1 MKIRRLER
9 LKMVVTKV
17 FQIKQPGN
25 LKNAINY
32 IVNDAKTLKADDMND
47 PENIFSYEVQGEE
60 VFKRL
65 VSGYDLTDSSDKDTV
80 YDDFI
85 LTKMSAD
92 SLNGNDRLSDLKN
105 PDRVLAHHLIQ
116 SFSPDDNLTP
126 EEIHEIGRKTVL
138 ELTGGNHQFIIATH
152 MDKGHIHNHI
162 IFNTT
167 NSTTLKK
174 FEWKK
179 GTKQSLSKI
188 SDKHS
193 ELAGAKIIEP
203 KMNNS
208 YTKYSAWRRQNNYRF
223 EIKERLDFL
232 LKHSLSLEDFKQ
244 KAAALDLQIDFSGK
258 FVKYKLLDQ
267 PQQRNVRDNTLSKK
281 GLYSLEKIKERI
293 SKNQLVF
300 DVEELKAQYQ
310 ESKEKTAND
319 FELKLEVESWQ
330 VEQESKQGI
339 YVQMDMG
346 ALNSG
351 TILIPSHKVD
361 KNEDG
366 NYTIY
371 IKEKDYF
378 YFLNPDQSQKNRY
391 MMGLTVARQL
401 AKQNGETLVT
411 KNAQISSMRE
421 LIKEYNFLVEH
432 GVTDGA
438 QFQHLEER
446 FNEKIETTQEELRQL
461 DERLG
466 RYHKIEGALLAIQK
480 SPENSLTSVQL
491 LDDLG
496 VPKDIGLE
504 DVSQLIKQFQ
514 IEKGA
519 LQEFFDD
526 TLKHYTDYRD
536 IKEHVRSREEK
547 VDRRF
552 EDEKVL

>member
-1 MKIRRLER
+1 
-9 LKMVVTKV
+9 MVVIKTPK
-17 FQIKQPGN
+17 QIKTPSN
-25 LKNAINY
+25 LKIAVRY
-32 IVNDAKTLKADDMND
+32 ILNEAKTLVSGTAESDLDFPLVYHD
-47 PENIFSYEVQGEE
+47 GELQM
-60 VFKRL
+60 KL
-65 VSGYDLTDSSDKDTV
+65 VSGNGISDFSVADEEMVMTKLAAAFKKG
-80 YDDFI
+80 DD
-85 LTKMSAD
+85 
-92 SLNGNDRLSDLKN
+92 DLKELSSGKQ
-105 PDRVLAHHLIQ
+105 VLAHHIIQ

-126 EEIHEIGRKTVL
+126 EQVHEIGRQTML
-138 ELTGGNHQFIIATH
+138 ELTGGNYEFVIATH
-152 MDKGHIHNHI
+152 TDKDHLHNHI
-162 IFNTT
+162 ILNTT
-167 NSTTLKK
+167 NTSTLKK
-174 FEWKK
+174 FRWEKK
-179 GTKQSLSKI
+179 TLKNLRAI
-188 SDKHS
+188 SDKY
-193 ELAGAKIIEP
+193 AARYGAKIIEP
-203 KMNNS
+203 TMKNS

-232 LKHSLSLEDFKQ
+232 LKHSLSLEDFKH

-267 PQQRNVRDNTLSKK
+267 PQQRNVRDDTLSKK
-281 GLYSLEKIKERI
+281 GLYSLEKINERI

-300 DVEELKAQYQ
+300 DVEELKEQYQ

-351 TILIPSHKVD
+351 TILISSHKVD

-432 GVTDGA
+432 GVTDGT

-446 FNEKIETTQEELRQL
+446 FNEKIEATQEELRQL

-480 SPENSLTSVQL
+480 SPENSLAAVQL

-496 VPKDIGLE
+496 VPKDMGLE

-552 EDEKVL
+552 EDEKTL

>member
-1 MKIRRLER
+1 
-9 LKMVVTKV
+9 MVVIKTPK
-17 FQIKQPGN
+17 QIKTPSN
-25 LKNAINY
+25 LKIAVRY
-32 IVNDAKTLKADDMND
+32 ILNEAKTLVSGTAESDLDFPLVYHD
-47 PENIFSYEVQGEE
+47 GELQM
-60 VFKRL
+60 KL
-65 VSGYDLTDSSDKDTV
+65 VSGNGISDFSVADEEMVMTKLAAAFKKG
-80 YDDFI
+80 DD
-85 LTKMSAD
+85 
-92 SLNGNDRLSDLKN
+92 DLKELSSGKQ
-105 PDRVLAHHLIQ
+105 VLAHHIIQ

-126 EEIHEIGRKTVL
+126 EQVHEIGRQTML
-138 ELTGGNHQFIIATH
+138 ELTGGNYEFVIATH
-152 MDKGHIHNHI
+152 TDKDHLHNHI
-162 IFNTT
+162 ILNTT
-167 NSTTLKK
+167 NSSTLKK
-174 FEWKK
+174 FRWEKK
-179 GTKQSLSKI
+179 TLKNLRAI
-188 SDKHS
+188 SDKY
-193 ELAGAKIIEP
+193 AARYGAKIIEP
-203 KMNNS
+203 TMKNS

-232 LKHSLSLEDFKQ
+232 LKHSLSLEDFKH

-267 PQQRNVRDNTLSKK
+267 PQQRNVRDDTLSKK

-300 DVEELKAQYQ
+300 DVEELKEQYQ

-361 KNEDG
+361 KNENG

-432 GVTDGA
+432 GVTDGT

-446 FNEKIETTQEELRQL
+446 FNEKIEATQEELRQL

-466 RYHKIEGALLAIQK
+466 RYHKIEGALLAIQQ
-480 SPENSLTSVQL
+480 SPENSLAAVQL

-496 VPKDIGLE
+496 VPKDMGLE

>member
-1 MKIRRLER
+1 
-9 LKMVVTKV
+9 MVVIKTPK
-17 FQIKQPGN
+17 QIKTPSN
-25 LKNAINY
+25 LKIAVRY
-32 IVNDAKTLKADDMND
+32 ILNEAKTLVSGTVEND
-47 PENIFSYEVQGEE
+47 LDFPLVYHAGE
-60 VFKRL
+60 FQMKL
-65 VSGYDLTDSSDKDTV
+65 VSGNGISDFSVADEEMVMTKLAAAFKKG
-80 YDDFI
+80 DD
-85 LTKMSAD
+85 
-92 SLNGNDRLSDLKN
+92 DLKELSSGKQ
-105 PDRVLAHHLIQ
+105 VLAHHIIQ

-126 EEIHEIGRKTVL
+126 EQVHEIGRQTML
-138 ELTGGNHQFIIATH
+138 ELTGGNYEFVIATH
-152 MDKGHIHNHI
+152 TDKDHLHNHI
-162 IFNTT
+162 ILNTT
-167 NSTTLKK
+167 NTSTLKK
-174 FEWKK
+174 FRWEKK
-179 GTKQSLSKI
+179 TLKNLRAI
-188 SDKHS
+188 SDKY
-193 ELAGAKIIEP
+193 AARYGAKIIEP
-203 KMNNS
+203 TMKNS

-232 LKHSLSLEDFKQ
+232 LKHSLSLEDFKH

-267 PQQRNVRDNTLSKK
+267 PQQRNVRDDTLSKK

-300 DVEELKAQYQ
+300 DVEELKEQYQ

-378 YFLNPDQSQKNRY
+378 YFLNPDQSQKNQY

-432 GVTDGA
+432 GVTDGT

-446 FNEKIETTQEELRQL
+446 FNEKIEATQEELRQL

-480 SPENSLTSVQL
+480 SPENSLAAVQL

-496 VPKDIGLE
+496 VPKDMGLE

-552 EDEKVL
+552 EDEKTL

>member
-1 MKIRRLER
+1 
-9 LKMVVTKV
+9 MVVIKSPT
-17 FQIKQPGN
+17 QIKTPAN
-25 LKNAINY
+25 LKRAVNY
-32 IVNDAKTLKADDMND
+32 ILNEAKTLVSGTAESDLDFPLVYHD
-47 PENIFSYEVQGEE
+47 GELQM
-60 VFKRL
+60 KL
-65 VSGYDLTDSSDKDTV
+65 VSGNGISDFSVADEEMVMTKLAAAFKKG
-80 YDDFI
+80 DD
-85 LTKMSAD
+85 
-92 SLNGNDRLSDLKN
+92 DLKELSSGKQ
-105 PDRVLAHHLIQ
+105 VLAHHIIQ

-126 EEIHEIGRKTVL
+126 EQVHEIGRQTML
-138 ELTGGNHQFIIATH
+138 ELTGGNYEFVIATH
-152 MDKGHIHNHI
+152 TDKDHLHNHI
-162 IFNTT
+162 ILNTT
-167 NSTTLKK
+167 NTSTLKK
-174 FEWKK
+174 FRWEKK
-179 GTKQSLSKI
+179 TLKNLRAI
-188 SDKHS
+188 SDKY
-193 ELAGAKIIEP
+193 AARYGAKIIEP
-203 KMNNS
+203 TMKNS

-267 PQQRNVRDNTLSKK
+267 PQQRNVRDDTLSKK

-300 DVEELKAQYQ
+300 DVEELKEQYQ

-446 FNEKIETTQEELRQL
+446 FNEKIEATQEELRQL

-466 RYHKIEGALLAIQK
+466 RYHKIEGALLAIQQ
-480 SPENSLTSVQL
+480 SPENSLAAVQL

-496 VPKDIGLE
+496 VPKDMGLE

-536 IKEHVRSREEK
+536 VKEHVRSREEK
-547 VDRRF
+547 VDRHF
-552 EDEKVL
+552 EDGKTL

>member
-1 MKIRRLER
+1 
-9 LKMVVTKV
+9 MVVIKTPK
-17 FQIKQPGN
+17 QIKTPSN
-25 LKNAINY
+25 LKIAVRY
-32 IVNDAKTLKADDMND
+32 ILNEAKTLVSETAESDLDFPLVYHN
-47 PENIFSYEVQGEE
+47 GELQM
-60 VFKRL
+60 KL
-65 VSGYDLTDSSDKDTV
+65 VSGNGISDFSVADEEMVMTKLAAAFKKG
-80 YDDFI
+80 DD
-85 LTKMSAD
+85 
-92 SLNGNDRLSDLKN
+92 DLKELSSGKQ
-105 PDRVLAHHLIQ
+105 VLAHHIIQ

-126 EEIHEIGRKTVL
+126 EQVHEIGRQMML
-138 ELTGGNHQFIIATH
+138 ELTGGNYEFVIATH
-152 MDKGHIHNHI
+152 TDKDHLHNHI
-162 IFNTT
+162 ILNTT
-167 NSTTLKK
+167 NTSTLKK
-174 FEWKK
+174 FRWEKK
-179 GTKQSLSKI
+179 TLKNLRAI
-188 SDKHS
+188 SDKY
-193 ELAGAKIIEP
+193 AARYGAKIIEP
-203 KMNNS
+203 TMKNS

-223 EIKERLDFL
+223 EIKDRLDFL

-244 KAAALDLQIDFSGK
+244 KAVALDLQVDFSGK
-258 FVKYKLLDQ
+258 FVKYKLLDH
-267 PQQRNVRDNTLSKK
+267 PQQRNVRDDTLSKK
-281 GLYSLEKIKERI
+281 GLYSLEKIRERI

-300 DVEELKAQYQ
+300 DVEELKEQYQ

-361 KNEDG
+361 KNENG

-432 GVTDGA
+432 GVTDGT

-461 DERLG
+461 DKRLG

-496 VPKDIGLE
+496 VPKDMGLE

>member
-1 MKIRRLER
+1 
-9 LKMVVTKV
+9 MVVIKTPK
-17 FQIKQPGN
+17 QIKTPSN
-25 LKNAINY
+25 LKIAVRY
-32 IVNDAKTLKADDMND
+32 ILNEAKTLVSGTAESDLDFPLVYHD
-47 PENIFSYEVQGEE
+47 GELQM
-60 VFKRL
+60 KL
-65 VSGYDLTDSSDKDTV
+65 VSGNGISDFSVADEEMVMTKLAAAFKKG
-80 YDDFI
+80 DD
-85 LTKMSAD
+85 
-92 SLNGNDRLSDLKN
+92 DLKELSSGKQ
-105 PDRVLAHHLIQ
+105 VLAHHIIQ

-126 EEIHEIGRKTVL
+126 EQVHEIGRQTML
-138 ELTGGNHQFIIATH
+138 ELTGGNYEFVIATH
-152 MDKGHIHNHI
+152 TDKDHLHNHI
-162 IFNTT
+162 ILNTT
-167 NSTTLKK
+167 NTSTLKK
-174 FEWKK
+174 FRWEKK
-179 GTKQSLSKI
+179 TLKNLRAI
-188 SDKHS
+188 SDKY
-193 ELAGAKIIEP
+193 AARYGAKIIEP
-203 KMNNS
+203 TMKNS

-232 LKHSLSLEDFKQ
+232 LKHSLSLEDFKH

-267 PQQRNVRDNTLSKK
+267 PQQRNIRDDTLSKK

-300 DVEELKAQYQ
+300 DVEELKEQYQ

-466 RYHKIEGALLAIQK
+466 RYHKIEGALLAIQQ
-480 SPENSLTSVQL
+480 SPENSLAAVQL

-496 VPKDIGLE
+496 VPKDMGLE

-552 EDEKVL
+552 EDEKTL

>member
-1 MKIRRLER
+1 
-9 LKMVVTKV
+9 MVVIKTPK
-17 FQIKQPGN
+17 QIKTPSN
-25 LKNAINY
+25 LKIAVRY
-32 IVNDAKTLKADDMND
+32 ILNEAKTLVSGTAESDLDFPLVYHD
-47 PENIFSYEVQGEE
+47 GELQM
-60 VFKRL
+60 KL
-65 VSGYDLTDSSDKDTV
+65 VSGNGISDFSVADEEMVMTKLAAAFKKG
-80 YDDFI
+80 DD
-85 LTKMSAD
+85 
-92 SLNGNDRLSDLKN
+92 DLKELSSGKQ
-105 PDRVLAHHLIQ
+105 VLAHHIIQ

-126 EEIHEIGRKTVL
+126 EQVHEIGRQTML
-138 ELTGGNHQFIIATH
+138 ELTGGNYEFVIATH
-152 MDKGHIHNHI
+152 TDKDHLHNHI
-162 IFNTT
+162 ILNTT
-167 NSTTLKK
+167 NTSTLKK
-174 FEWKK
+174 FRWEKK
-179 GTKQSLSKI
+179 TLKNLRAI
-188 SDKHS
+188 SDKY
-193 ELAGAKIIEP
+193 AARYGAKIIEP
-203 KMNNS
+203 TMKNS
-208 YTKYSAWRRQNNYRF
+208 YTKFSAWRRQNNYRF

-232 LKHSLSLEDFKQ
+232 LKHSLSLEDFKH

-267 PQQRNVRDNTLSKK
+267 PQQRNVRDDTLSKK

-300 DVEELKAQYQ
+300 DVEELKEQYQ

-432 GVTDGA
+432 GVTDGT

-446 FNEKIETTQEELRQL
+446 FNEKIEATQEELRQL

-480 SPENSLTSVQL
+480 SPENSLAAVQL

-496 VPKDIGLE
+496 VPKDMGLE

-552 EDEKVL
+552 EDEKTL

>member
-1 MKIRRLER
+1 
-9 LKMVVTKV
+9 MVVIKTPK
-17 FQIKQPGN
+17 QIKTPSN
-25 LKNAINY
+25 LKIAVRY
-32 IVNDAKTLKADDMND
+32 ILNEAKTLISGTVESDLDFPLVYHD
-47 PENIFSYEVQGEE
+47 GE
-60 VFKRL
+60 FQMKL
-65 VSGYDLTDSSDKDTV
+65 VSGNGISDFSVADEEMVMTKLAAAFKKG
-80 YDDFI
+80 DD
-85 LTKMSAD
+85 
-92 SLNGNDRLSDLKN
+92 DLKELSSGKQ
-105 PDRVLAHHLIQ
+105 VLAHHIIQ

-126 EEIHEIGRKTVL
+126 EQVHEIGRQTML
-138 ELTGGNHQFIIATH
+138 ELTGGNYEFVIATH
-152 MDKGHIHNHI
+152 TDKDHLHNHI
-162 IFNTT
+162 ILNTT
-167 NSTTLKK
+167 NTSTLKK
-174 FEWKK
+174 FRWEKK
-179 GTKQSLSKI
+179 TLKNLRAI
-188 SDKHS
+188 SDKY
-193 ELAGAKIIEP
+193 AARYGAKIIEP
-203 KMNNS
+203 TMKNS

-223 EIKERLDFL
+223 EIKKRLDFL

-244 KAAALDLQIDFSGK
+244 KAAALELQIDFSGK

-267 PQQRNVRDNTLSKK
+267 PQQRNVRDDTLSKK

-366 NYTIY
+366 NYIIY

-432 GVTDGA
+432 GVTDGT

-446 FNEKIETTQEELRQL
+446 FNEKIEATQEELRQL

-466 RYHKIEGALLAIQK
+466 RYHKIEGALLAIQQ
-480 SPENSLTSVQL
+480 SPENSLAAVQL

-496 VPKDIGLE
+496 VPKDMGLE

-536 IKEHVRSREEK
+536 VKEHVRSREEK

-552 EDEKVL
+552 EDGKTL

>member
-1 MKIRRLER
+1 
-9 LKMVVTKV
+9 MVVTKV

-47 PENIFSYEVQGEE
+47 PENIFSYEVQEEE

-208 YTKYSAWRRQNNYRF
+208 YTKYSAWKESNNFRQT
-223 EIKERLDFL
+223 IKSKLDFL
-232 LKHSLSLEDFKQ
+232 LKNSVDLYDFNE
-244 KAAALDLQIDFSGK
+244 KAKALDLEIDISGK
-258 FVKYKLLDQ
+258 YTTYKLKGSNQKRGVRDRTLSKNGKYNIDQIEERLKNNIAVIPLEKISEKFNELQKSKEQDFEYKLLIEKWQIKERSPKSIYVEIEFGVDRKGTISIPSQKLDQ
-267 PQQRNVRDNTLSKK
+267 LEDGNFYAYLKRNDFFYFLNDQNATQNKFVNGTTVIKQLSQKNGQSILTKNRNISMLNRYVEELNFLALNGVTNSTQFKELEDQFKNKLEETDQELERLDNKLAKTNKVLGALIDYQTNLTPSKASEEILQKARIDKNTDPEMIKKEMKEIHIERTNLKNVRDN
-281 GLYSLEKIKERI
+281 I
-293 SKNQLVF
+293 V
-300 DVEELKAQYQ
+300 
-310 ESKEKTAND
+310 
-319 FELKLEVESWQ
+319 
-330 VEQESKQGI
+330 
-339 YVQMDMG
+339 
-346 ALNSG
+346 
-351 TILIPSHKVD
+351 
-361 KNEDG
+361 
-366 NYTIY
+366 
-371 IKEKDYF
+371 KDYDRQQ
-378 YFLNPDQSQKNRY
+378 NIKKDHTKQKNK
-391 MMGLTVARQL
+391 G
-401 AKQNGETLVT
+401 
-411 KNAQISSMRE
+411 
-421 LIKEYNFLVEH
+421 F
-432 GVTDGA
+432 
-438 QFQHLEER
+438 
-446 FNEKIETTQEELRQL
+446 
-461 DERLG
+461 
-466 RYHKIEGALLAIQK
+466 
-480 SPENSLTSVQL
+480 SL
-491 LDDLG
+491 
-496 VPKDIGLE
+496 
-504 DVSQLIKQFQ
+504 
-514 IEKGA
+514 
-519 LQEFFDD
+519 
-526 TLKHYTDYRD
+526 
-536 IKEHVRSREEK
+536 
-547 VDRRF
+547 
-552 EDEKVL
+552 

>member
-1 MKIRRLER
+1 
-9 LKMVVTKV
+9 MVVIKTPK
-17 FQIKQPGN
+17 QIKTPSN
-25 LKNAINY
+25 LKIAVRY
-32 IVNDAKTLKADDMND
+32 ILNEAKTLVSETAESDLDFPLVYHN
-47 PENIFSYEVQGEE
+47 GELQM
-60 VFKRL
+60 KL
-65 VSGYDLTDSSDKDTV
+65 VSGNGISDFSVADEEMVMTKLAAAFKKG
-80 YDDFI
+80 DD
-85 LTKMSAD
+85 
-92 SLNGNDRLSDLKN
+92 DLKELSSGKQ
-105 PDRVLAHHLIQ
+105 VLAHHIIQ

-126 EEIHEIGRKTVL
+126 EQVHEIGRQTML
-138 ELTGGNHQFIIATH
+138 ELTGGNYEFVIATH
-152 MDKGHIHNHI
+152 TDKDHLHNHI
-162 IFNTT
+162 ILNTT
-167 NSTTLKK
+167 NTSTLKK
-174 FEWKK
+174 FRWEKK
-179 GTKQSLSKI
+179 TLKNLRAI
-188 SDKHS
+188 SDKY
-193 ELAGAKIIEP
+193 AARYGAKIIEP
-203 KMNNS
+203 TMKNS

-223 EIKERLDFL
+223 EIKDRLDFL

-346 ALNSG
+346 VLNSG

-401 AKQNGETLVT
+401 GKQNGETLVT

>member
-1 MKIRRLER
+1 
-9 LKMVVTKV
+9 MVVIKTPK
-17 FQIKQPGN
+17 QIKTPSN
-25 LKNAINY
+25 LKIAVRY
-32 IVNDAKTLKADDMND
+32 ILNEAKTLVSETAESDLDFPLVYHN
-47 PENIFSYEVQGEE
+47 GELQM
-60 VFKRL
+60 KL
-65 VSGYDLTDSSDKDTV
+65 VSGNGISDFSVADEEMVMTKLAAAFKKG
-80 YDDFI
+80 DD
-85 LTKMSAD
+85 
-92 SLNGNDRLSDLKN
+92 DLKELSSGKQ
-105 PDRVLAHHLIQ
+105 VLAHHIIQ

-126 EEIHEIGRKTVL
+126 EQVHEIGRQTML
-138 ELTGGNHQFIIATH
+138 ELTGGNYEFVIATH
-152 MDKGHIHNHI
+152 TDKDHLHNHI
-162 IFNTT
+162 ILNTT
-167 NSTTLKK
+167 NTSTLKK
-174 FEWKK
+174 FRWEKK
-179 GTKQSLSKI
+179 TLKNLRAI
-188 SDKHS
+188 SDKY
-193 ELAGAKIIEP
+193 AARYGAKIIEP
-203 KMNNS
+203 TMKNS

-232 LKHSLSLEDFKQ
+232 LKHSLSLEDFKH

-267 PQQRNVRDNTLSKK
+267 PQQRNVRDDTLSKK

-300 DVEELKAQYQ
+300 DVEELKEQYQ

-432 GVTDGA
+432 GVTDGT

-446 FNEKIETTQEELRQL
+446 FNEKIEATQEELRQL

-466 RYHKIEGALLAIQK
+466 RYHKIEGALLAIQQ
-480 SPENSLTSVQL
+480 SPENSLAAVQL

-496 VPKDIGLE
+496 VPKDMGLE

-536 IKEHVRSREEK
+536 VKEHVRSREEK

-552 EDEKVL
+552 EDGKTL

>member
-1 MKIRRLER
+1 
-9 LKMVVTKV
+9 MVVIKSPT
-17 FQIKQPGN
+17 QIKTPAN
-25 LKNAINY
+25 LKRAVNY
-32 IVNDAKTLKADDMND
+32 ILNEAKTLVSGTAESDLDFPLVYHD
-47 PENIFSYEVQGEE
+47 GELQM
-60 VFKRL
+60 KL
-65 VSGYDLTDSSDKDTV
+65 VSGNGISDFSVADEEMVMTKLAAAFKKG
-80 YDDFI
+80 DD
-85 LTKMSAD
+85 
-92 SLNGNDRLSDLKN
+92 DLKELSSGKQ
-105 PDRVLAHHLIQ
+105 VLAHHIIQ

-126 EEIHEIGRKTVL
+126 EQVHEIGRQTML
-138 ELTGGNHQFIIATH
+138 ELTGGNYEFVIATH
-152 MDKGHIHNHI
+152 TDKDHLHNHI
-162 IFNTT
+162 ILNTT
-167 NSTTLKK
+167 NTSTLKK
-174 FEWKK
+174 FRWEKK
-179 GTKQSLSKI
+179 TLKNLRAI
-188 SDKHS
+188 SDKY
-193 ELAGAKIIEP
+193 AARYGAKIIEP
-203 KMNNS
+203 TMKNS

-223 EIKERLDFL
+223 EIKDRLDFL

-267 PQQRNVRDNTLSKK
+267 PQQRNVRDDTLSKK

-300 DVEELKAQYQ
+300 DVEELKEQYQ

-432 GVTDGA
+432 GVTDGT

-446 FNEKIETTQEELRQL
+446 FNEKIEATQEELRQL

>member
-1 MKIRRLER
+1 
-9 LKMVVTKV
+9 MVVIKTPK
-17 FQIKQPGN
+17 QIKTPSN
-25 LKNAINY
+25 LKIAVRY
-32 IVNDAKTLKADDMND
+32 ILNEAKTLVSETAESDLDFPLVYHN
-47 PENIFSYEVQGEE
+47 GELQM
-60 VFKRL
+60 KL
-65 VSGYDLTDSSDKDTV
+65 VSGNGISDFSVADEEMVMTKLAAAFKKG
-80 YDDFI
+80 DD
-85 LTKMSAD
+85 
-92 SLNGNDRLSDLKN
+92 DLKELSSGKQ
-105 PDRVLAHHLIQ
+105 VLAHHIIQ

-126 EEIHEIGRKTVL
+126 EQVHEIGRQTML
-138 ELTGGNHQFIIATH
+138 ELTGGNYEFVIATH
-152 MDKGHIHNHI
+152 TDKDHLHNHI
-162 IFNTT
+162 ILNTT
-167 NSTTLKK
+167 NTSTLKK
-174 FEWKK
+174 FRWEKK
-179 GTKQSLSKI
+179 TLKNLRAI
-188 SDKHS
+188 SDKY
-193 ELAGAKIIEP
+193 AARYGAKIIEP
-203 KMNNS
+203 TMKNS

-232 LKHSLSLEDFKQ
+232 LKHSLSLEDFKH

-267 PQQRNVRDNTLSKK
+267 PQQRNVRDDTLSKK

-432 GVTDGA
+432 GVTDGT

-446 FNEKIETTQEELRQL
+446 FNEKIEATQEELRQL

-480 SPENSLTSVQL
+480 SPENSLAAVQL

-496 VPKDIGLE
+496 VPKDMGLE

>member
-1 MKIRRLER
+1 
-9 LKMVVTKV
+9 MVVIKSPT
-17 FQIKQPGN
+17 QIKTPAN
-25 LKNAINY
+25 LKRAVNY
-32 IVNDAKTLKADDMND
+32 ILNEAKTLVSGTAESDLDFPLVYHD
-47 PENIFSYEVQGEE
+47 GELQM
-60 VFKRL
+60 KL
-65 VSGYDLTDSSDKDTV
+65 VSGNGISDFSVADEEMVMTKLAAAFKKG
-80 YDDFI
+80 DD
-85 LTKMSAD
+85 
-92 SLNGNDRLSDLKN
+92 DLKELSSGKQ
-105 PDRVLAHHLIQ
+105 VLAHHIIQ

-126 EEIHEIGRKTVL
+126 EQVHEIGRQTML
-138 ELTGGNHQFIIATH
+138 ELTGGNYEFVIATH
-152 MDKGHIHNHI
+152 TDKDHLHNHI
-162 IFNTT
+162 ILNTT
-167 NSTTLKK
+167 NTSTLKK
-174 FEWKK
+174 FRWEKK
-179 GTKQSLSKI
+179 TLKNLRAI
-188 SDKHS
+188 SDKY
-193 ELAGAKIIEP
+193 AARYGAKIIEP
-203 KMNNS
+203 TMKNS

-232 LKHSLSLEDFKQ
+232 LKHSLSLEDFKH

-267 PQQRNVRDNTLSKK
+267 PQQRNVRDDTLSKK

-300 DVEELKAQYQ
+300 DVKELKEQYQ

-432 GVTDGA
+432 GVTDGT

-446 FNEKIETTQEELRQL
+446 FNEKIEATQEELRQL

-466 RYHKIEGALLAIQK
+466 RYHKIEGALLAIQQ
-480 SPENSLTSVQL
+480 SPENSLAAVQL

-496 VPKDIGLE
+496 VPKDMGLE

-536 IKEHVRSREEK
+536 VKEHVRSREEK

-552 EDEKVL
+552 EDGKTL

>member
-1 MKIRRLER
+1 
-9 LKMVVTKV
+9 MVVIKTPK
-17 FQIKQPGN
+17 QIKTPSN
-25 LKNAINY
+25 LKIAVRY
-32 IVNDAKTLKADDMND
+32 ILNEAKTLVSGTAESDLDFPLVYHD
-47 PENIFSYEVQGEE
+47 GELQM
-60 VFKRL
+60 KL
-65 VSGYDLTDSSDKDTV
+65 VSGNGISDFSVADEEMVMTKLAAAFKKG
-80 YDDFI
+80 DD
-85 LTKMSAD
+85 
-92 SLNGNDRLSDLKN
+92 DLKELSSGKQ
-105 PDRVLAHHLIQ
+105 VLAHHIIQ

-126 EEIHEIGRKTVL
+126 EQVHEIGRQTML
-138 ELTGGNHQFIIATH
+138 ELTGGNYEFVIATH
-152 MDKGHIHNHI
+152 TDKDHLHNHI
-162 IFNTT
+162 ILNTT
-167 NSTTLKK
+167 NSSTLKK
-174 FEWKK
+174 FRWEKK
-179 GTKQSLSKI
+179 TLKNLRAI
-188 SDKHS
+188 SDKY
-193 ELAGAKIIEP
+193 AARYGAKIIEP
-203 KMNNS
+203 TMKNS

-267 PQQRNVRDNTLSKK
+267 PQQRNVRDDTLSKK

-300 DVEELKAQYQ
+300 DVEELKEQYQ

-432 GVTDGA
+432 GVTDGT

-446 FNEKIETTQEELRQL
+446 FNEKIEATQEELRQL

-480 SPENSLTSVQL
+480 SPENSLAAVQL

-496 VPKDIGLE
+496 VPKDMGLE

>member
-1 MKIRRLER
+1 
-9 LKMVVTKV
+9 MVVIKSPT
-17 FQIKQPGN
+17 QIKTPAN
-25 LKNAINY
+25 LKRAVNY
-32 IVNDAKTLKADDMND
+32 ILNEAKTLVSGTAESDLDFPLVYHN
-47 PENIFSYEVQGEE
+47 GELQM
-60 VFKRL
+60 KL
-65 VSGYDLTDSSDKDTV
+65 VSGNGISDYSVADEEMVMTKLAAAFKKG
-80 YDDFI
+80 DD
-85 LTKMSAD
+85 
-92 SLNGNDRLSDLKN
+92 DLKELSSGKQ
-105 PDRVLAHHLIQ
+105 VLAHHIIQ

-126 EEIHEIGRKTVL
+126 EQIHEIGRQTML
-138 ELTGGNHQFIIATH
+138 ELTGGNYEFVIATH
-152 MDKGHIHNHI
+152 TDKDHLHNHI
-162 IFNTT
+162 ILNTT
-167 NSTTLKK
+167 NTSTLKK
-174 FEWKK
+174 FRWEKK
-179 GTKQSLSKI
+179 TLKNLRAI
-188 SDKHS
+188 SDKY
-193 ELAGAKIIEP
+193 AARYGAKIIEP
-203 KMNNS
+203 TMKNS

-232 LKHSLSLEDFKQ
+232 LKHSLSLEDFKH

-267 PQQRNVRDNTLSKK
+267 PQQRNVRDDTLSKK

-300 DVEELKAQYQ
+300 DVEELKEQYQ

-432 GVTDGA
+432 GVTDGT

-446 FNEKIETTQEELRQL
+446 FNEKIEATQEELRQL

-466 RYHKIEGALLAIQK
+466 RYHKIEGALLTIQQ
-480 SPENSLTSVQL
+480 SPENSLAAVQL

-496 VPKDIGLE
+496 VPKDMGLE

-536 IKEHVRSREEK
+536 IKDHLRSREEK